1 MGSSPS
7 IAAALV
13 LDDLR
18 RIFGQRLE
26 AFVTYAPAVSPR
38 PSLALV
44 SSLDLADL
52 TACAARAS
60 RWASAGA
67 ATPVVLP
74 RHEFARSLDAFPVE
88 FGEILA
94 HHETLHG
101 DDPFVGL
108 SVAPADLRRAC
119 EAQIRS
125 LLPKAEERMAYGI
138 PSYYL
143 EGRPLVHI
151 GAGANHCAFYPGG
164 IVDEFAEA
172 LKGYSTSRGTIR
184 FSPDKPLPKALVRD
198 IVRAGLARHNARKSA
213 QASRPAEPPAFPREV
228 SAPARRALATL
239 SITRLEQ
246 CARHSE
252 AELLA
257 LHGMGPKALGAIK
270 RALAE
275 QGKKLA
281 RP

>member
-1 MGSSPS
+1 MNKT
-7 IAAALV
+7 ITVDEYFAALSPDKRAA
-13 LDDLR
+13 LESLR
-18 RIFGQRLE
+18 
-26 AFVTYAPAVSPR
+26 
-38 PSLALV
+38 
-44 SSLDLADL
+44 
-52 TACAARAS
+52 
-60 RWASAGA
+60 
-67 ATPVVLP
+67 
-74 RHEFARSLDAFPVE
+74 
-88 FGEILA
+88 
-94 HHETLHG
+94 
-101 DDPFVGL
+101 
-108 SVAPADLRRAC
+108 
-119 EAQIRS
+119 AQIRS

>member
-1 MGSSPS
+1 MASSPS

-44 SSLDLADL
+44 ASLDLSDL
-52 TACAARAS
+52 TACAARAR

-125 LLPKAEERMAYGI
+125 LLLHLREDYMEAA
-138 PSYYL
+138 
-143 EGRPLVHI
+143 GRPREVTTLVVDSAPEFRALLQLVARLDGRGGDLRDLAAWAAARLGLDATVVGDLLHV
-151 GAGANHCAFYPGG
+151 ANTPDGGG
-164 IVDEFAEA
+164 IDGARLFPQYLAATEQ
-172 LKGYSTSRGTIR
+172 
-184 FSPDKPLPKALVRD
+184 
-198 IVRAGLARHNARKSA
+198 LARHIDTW
-213 QASRPAEPPAFPREV
+213 PA
-228 SAPARRALATL
+228 
-239 SITRLEQ
+239 
-246 CARHSE
+246 
-252 AELLA
+252 
-257 LHGMGPKALGAIK
+257 
-270 RALAE
+270 
-275 QGKKLA
+275 
-281 RP
+281 